1 MSRSDSSSATPVG
14 QRRGGIRQAAAARAR
29 RSVQAVVQ
37 PVNRIP
43 TYAILDPDA
52 EEAIHQASMRI
63 LEEVGVDFRGDTE
76 ALALWREAGAEVAGE
91 RVRIPPELAVAQLAL
106 APDRFTQHARNPD
119 RSVEIGGPNLVL
131 APVYGPPYVR
141 DLDGTRRRGTL
152 EDLENFIKLAYRLPA
167 LNHSGG
173 IICEPQDVPVPKRH
187 LEIFRAHVRHSDKPF
202 MGAVNAP
209 ERAMDC
215 VEMARIVFGGAD
227 ARETD
232 NGRANTGGTDAGGT
246 ESGGADT
253 GGTDTGERTVLIS
266 LVNGNSPLVWDAT
279 MLGAMK
285 VYARHRQAL
294 LVSPFIMQGANT
306 PVTTAGALAQLNA
319 EAVAGM
325 AFAQLVRPGTPVVY
339 GNTIATVSMQ
349 SGAPTYGTA
358 ETVILGLAITQ
369 LARRYSVPSRTAGM
383 RTGSKTCD
391 ADAGAQSMI
400 AMLSA
405 LLGGVHFVLYA
416 AGFLE
421 SGLSA
426 SLAKMVMDADQL
438 SHLLGLVKGLHIDD
452 DILALD
458 AIRDVGPSGHF
469 FGHRHT
475 IEHYDSAFYRPMT
488 AETGTWDQWVEEGQ
502 RDVEARAAAVAA
514 SLIDTFEPP
523 PLGEGIAEELDEYV
537 VRRRRELPDEAF

>member
-1 MSRSDSSSATPVG
+1 MRNSQTMSRVRPFAATPVG
-14 QRRGGIRQAAAARAR
+14 RRRGGIREAAAARAR
-29 RSVQAVVQ
+29 RSVEAIVQ

-43 TYAILDPDA
+43 TYALLDPDA
-52 EEAIHQASMRI
+52 EEAVHQASMRI
-63 LEEVGVDFRGDTE
+63 LEEIGVDFRGDAE
-76 ALALWREAGAEVAGE
+76 ALALWREAGAEIAGE
-91 RVRIPPELAVAQLAL
+91 RVRIPRELAMTRLAF
-106 APDRFTQHARNPD
+106 APDRFTQHARNPA
-119 RSVEIGGPNLVL
+119 RSVEIGGSNLVL

-152 EDLENFIKLAYRLPA
+152 ADLERFIKLVYRLPA

-187 LEIFRAHVRHSDKPF
+187 LEIFRAHVHYSDKPF
-202 MGAVNAP
+202 MGAVNTP

-215 VEMARIVFGGAD
+215 VEMTRIVFGGMD
-227 ARETD
+227 AGEPDPGGTD
-232 NGRANTGGTDAGGT
+232 SGRSDAVGTDAG
-246 ESGGADT
+246 
-253 GGTDTGERTVLIS
+253 ERTALIS

-279 MLGAMK
+279 MLGAIK
-285 VYARHRQAL
+285 IYARHRQAL

-339 GNTIATVSMQ
+339 GNTLATVSMQ

-358 ETVILGLAITQ
+358 ETVMLGLAITQ
-369 LARRYSVPSRTAGM
+369 LARRYDVPSRTAGM

-405 LLGGVHFVLYA
+405 LLGRVHFVLHA

-426 SLAKMVMDADQL
+426 SFAKMVMDADQL
-438 SHLLGLVKGLHIDD
+438 SHLLGLVGGLPIDD
-452 DILALD
+452 DTLAFD
-458 AIRDVGPSGHF
+458 AIRDIGPSGHF
-469 FGHRHT
+469 FGHAHT
-475 IEHYDSAFYRPMT
+475 IEHYGSAFYRPMT
-488 AETGTWDQWVEEGQ
+488 AETGTWDQWVEEGRQ
-502 RDVEARAAAVAA
+502 DVEARAAAIAA
-514 SLIDTFEPP
+514 LLIDSFEPP
-523 PLGEGIAEELDEYV
+523 PLDQGVAEGLDEFIA
-537 VRRRRELPDEAF
+537 RRRRELPDEAF

>member
-1 MSRSDSSSATPVG
+1 MNRGRPPATTRVG
-14 QRRGGIRQAAAARAR
+14 RRRGGIRQAAADRVR
-29 RSVQAVVQ
+29 RSVEAIVQ

-43 TYAILDPDA
+43 TYALLDSDA

-63 LEEVGVDFRGDTE
+63 LEEIGVDFRGDPE
-76 ALALWREAGAEVAGE
+76 ALALWREAGAGIVGE
-91 RVRIPPELAVAQLAL
+91 RVRIPRELAMAQLAL
-106 APDRFTQHARNPD
+106 APTQFTQHARNPD
-119 RSVEIGGPNLVL
+119 RSVVIGGSNLVL

-152 EDLENFIKLAYRLPA
+152 EDLENFIKLACRLPA

-173 IICEPQDVPVPKRH
+173 IICEPQDVPIPKRH
-187 LEIFRAHVRHSDKPF
+187 LEIFRAHVRYSDKPF

-215 VEMARIVFGGAD
+215 VKMARIVFGGKD
-227 ARETD
+227 A
-232 NGRANTGGTDAGGT
+232 
-246 ESGGADT
+246 S
-253 GGTDTGERTVLIS
+253 ERTVLIS

-339 GNTIATVSMQ
+339 GNTLATVSMQ

-369 LARRYSVPSRTAGM
+369 LARRYGVPARTAGM

-405 LLGGVHFVLYA
+405 LLGRVHFVLHA

-426 SLAKMVMDADQL
+426 SFAKMVIDADQL
-438 SHLLGLVKGLHIDD
+438 SHLLSLVKGLAVNDD
-452 DILALD
+452 TLALD

-469 FGHRHT
+469 FGHDHT
-475 IEHYDSAFYRPMT
+475 IEHYDSAFYRPLT
-488 AETGTWDQWVEEGQ
+488 AETGTWDQWVEEGRQ
-502 RDVEARAAAVAA
+502 DVEARAAAVAA
-514 SLIDTFEPP
+514 SLIESWEPP
-523 PLGEGIAEELDEYV
+523 PIDEGIAQGLDEFV
-537 VRRRRELPDEAF
+537 ARRRRELPDEAF

>member
-1 MSRSDSSSATPVG
+1 MNRNDSHRATPVG
-14 QRRGGIRQAAAARAR
+14 RRRGGIREAAAARVR
-29 RSVQAVVQ
+29 RSVEAIVQ
-37 PVNRIP
+37 PVSRIP
-43 TYAILDPDA
+43 TYALLDPDA

-63 LEEVGVDFRGDTE
+63 LEEIGVDFRDDPE
-76 ALALWREAGAEVAGE
+76 ALALWREAGAEVEGE
-91 RVRIPPELAVAQLAL
+91 RVRIPRELAMAQLAL
-106 APDRFTQHARNPD
+106 APDKFTQHARNPS
-119 RSVEIGGPNLVL
+119 RSVEIGGANLVL

-152 EDLENFIKLAYRLPA
+152 EDLENFIRLAYRLPA

-173 IICEPQDVPVPKRH
+173 IICEPQDVSVPKRH
-187 LEIFRAHVRHSDKPF
+187 LEIFRAHVRHSDMPF

-215 VEMARIVFGGAD
+215 VEMARIVFGGS
-227 ARETD
+227 
-232 NGRANTGGTDAGGT
+232 DAGRT
-246 ESGGADT
+246 DLDGADT
-253 GGTDTGERTVLIS
+253 GTTGAHATDAGERTVLIS

-325 AFAQLVRPGTPVVY
+325 AFAQLVRPGAPVVY

-358 ETVILGLAITQ
+358 ETVMLGLAVTQ
-369 LARRYSVPSRTAGM
+369 LARRYGVPSRTAGM

-391 ADAGAQSMI
+391 AEAGAQAMI
-400 AMLSA
+400 TMLSA
-405 LLGGVHFVLYA
+405 LLGRVHFVLHA

-426 SLAKMVMDADQL
+426 SFAKMVMDADQL
-438 SHLLGLVKGLHIDD
+438 SHLLGIVKGLQIDRD
-452 DILALD
+452 TLALD

-469 FGHRHT
+469 FGHGHT
-475 IEHYDSAFYRPMT
+475 IEHYGSAFYRPTT
-488 AETGTWDQWVEEGQ
+488 AETGTWDQWVEEGR
-502 RDVEARAAAVAA
+502 RDVEARAAEVAA
-514 SLIDTFEPP
+514 SLIDSFEPP
-523 PLGEGIAEELDEYV
+523 SLDRSVANGLDEFV
-537 VRRRRELPDEAF
+537 ARRRRELPDEAF